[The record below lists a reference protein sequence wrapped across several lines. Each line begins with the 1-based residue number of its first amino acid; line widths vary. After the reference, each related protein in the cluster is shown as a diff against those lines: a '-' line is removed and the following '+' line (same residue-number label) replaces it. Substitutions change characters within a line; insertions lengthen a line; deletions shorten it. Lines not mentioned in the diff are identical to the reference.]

1 MDMQRAPCK
10 QQCYIYRNRFN
21 LFLTVIN
28 KMKNLLLYSFLLI
41 LFTTCST
48 RFSEIAYNIK
58 LIERYIEAVE
68 NKDHQ
73 TIELSLSDDYV
84 GYGPSISDSTNRDE
98 ALSTYKYNI
107 ENLYQD
113 IKYKRSKN
121 FPVRIEY
128 GPNKGYWVSSW
139 AELIITYKDGR
150 GPVNIWANT
159 TYKIENRKIAKSYT
173 VYNEADV
180 LRQLGYVYVN
190 LNDK

>member
-1 MDMQRAPCK
+1 
-10 QQCYIYRNRFN
+10 
-21 LFLTVIN
+21 
-28 KMKNLLLYSFLLI
+28 MKNLLLYPFLLI

-48 RFSEIAYNIK
+48 RISEIAYNIK
-58 LIERYIEAVE
+58 LIESYIEAVE
-68 NKDHQ
+68 TKDHQ
-73 TIELSLSDDYV
+73 TMELSLSDDYV

-121 FPVRIEY
+121 FPVRIEH
-128 GPNKGYWVSSW
+128 GPNEGYWVSSW
-139 AELIITYKDGR
+139 AELNITYKDGR